1 MTHTGTVIGSS
12 ENNALYPT
20 YVAKFRETKT
30 MWISERGSKWRKRD
44 GYQPGVQYPRQHLDL
59 TSIKPIA

>member
-1 MTHTGTVIGSS
+1 MTHTGTIVGSGAKD
-12 ENNALYPT
+12 ALYPT

-30 MWISERGSKWRKRD
+30 MWISEHGLKWRKRD

-59 TSIKPIA
+59 ASIKPI